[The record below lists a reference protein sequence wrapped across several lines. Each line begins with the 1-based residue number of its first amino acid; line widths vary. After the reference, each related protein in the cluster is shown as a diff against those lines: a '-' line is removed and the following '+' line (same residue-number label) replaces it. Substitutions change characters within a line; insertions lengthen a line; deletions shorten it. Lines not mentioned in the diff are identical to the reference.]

1 MNKRET
7 LPPILY
13 QDDHLLVINK
23 PAGLLS
29 IADGYD
35 PDLPHLQ
42 TVLEPDF
49 GPLWIVHRL
58 DKDTSGTLV
67 LARDAE
73 THRMLNEMFRD
84 REIQKTYHGLVS
96 PVPDWR
102 TQIVESSLEVNADRK
117 HRSHAVPTGGK
128 PAWSAFK
135 VLKRFP
141 ETALIEIKIKT
152 GITHQIR
159 AHLRSLELALLGDTL
174 YQAGLIPPWV
184 NADRV
189 MLHAREL
196 AFAHPVTAEDLAF
209 TAPYPDDFREIYTHL
224 RFTRG
229 PDTWL

>member
-1 MNKRET
+1 MNNRET
-7 LPPILY
+7 LPATLY

-23 PAGLLS
+23 PPGLLS
-29 IADGYD
+29 IPDGYD

-42 TVLEPDF
+42 TVLEPAF
-49 GPLWIVHRL
+49 GRLWIVHRL

-67 LARDAE
+67 LARDAD
-73 THRMLNEMFRD
+73 THRLLNEIFRN

-96 PVPDWR
+96 PVPKWQ
-102 TQIVESSLEVNADRK
+102 TQTVETPLQVNADRK
-117 HRSHAVPTGGK
+117 HRTHAVPTGGK

-141 ETALIEIKIKT
+141 EAALLEIKIKT

-174 YQAGLIPPWV
+174 YQAGLVPPWV

-196 AFAHPVTAEDLAF
+196 AFRHPIRDENMAF
-209 TAPYPDDFREIYTHL
+209 AAPYPDDFRETYTRL

>member
-1 MNKRET
+1 MKDPGT

-35 PDLPHLQ
+35 PDLPHLR
-42 TVLEPDF
+42 TVLEPSF
-49 GPLWIVHRL
+49 GQLWIVHRL
-58 DKDTSGTLV
+58 DKDTSGALI
-67 LARDAE
+67 LARDADS
-73 THRMLNEMFRD
+73 HRILNEMFR
-84 REIQKTYHGLVS
+84 EHQILKTYHGLVS
-96 PVPDWR
+96 PVPEWR
-102 TQIVESSLEVNADRK
+102 TQTLDTPLEVNADRK
-117 HRSHAVPTGGK
+117 HRTRAVNTGGK

-141 ETALIEIKIKT
+141 EAALLEIKIKT

-159 AHLRSLELALLGDTL
+159 AHLRSLDLALLGDTL
-174 YQAGLIPPWV
+174 YQAGLVPPWV
-184 NADRV
+184 NANRV

-196 AFAHPVTAEDLAF
+196 AFPHPMTADSLSF
-209 TAPYPDDFREIYTHL
+209 TAPYPDDFRETYTHL

-229 PDTWL
+229 QDTWL